1 MAQPNSV
8 KMVEICRV
16 APKPG
21 APDLLSLPL
30 TYFDSLFLRFPP
42 VQRLYFYELISSS
55 SSSSTGTDSVV
66 LAYLKTSLSLTLK
79 HFVPLAGNLTW
90 PQDSHTPILSYAQGD
105 AVSLTVAESDADNF
119 DHLSSNDVFLESKA
133 YHPLVPQLEAS
144 HERAAAIAL
153 QITLFPGRGFA
164 IGTAMH
170 HAILDGKTSNSFV
183 KSWAHACS
191 KQIENGFSIE
201 SDISLPEQLKPLY
214 DRTVIYDPTGLG
226 LESIY
231 LNDWQNLDGPN
242 NRSVKV
248 WELKAPPDD
257 SVRSIFEFTRAQIQ
271 TLRQMVLE
279 KVSDPVHL
287 HLSTFSLACAY
298 TWVCLVKAQE
308 IEAGKVSVQAFSV
321 DCRSR
326 LDPPVPENY
335 FGNCMMGAMGFAE
348 AKELLGE
355 DGLVVAVTAISETI
369 KGLDKNG
376 VLKGAH
382 ELYFSKIKDLLQAE
396 GIYSTAGSHRFQIY
410 DTNFGWGRPKK
421 VEVVSIDRTGAIS
434 VSDSKNGGGGIEIGV
449 VLKKDCMEAFA
460 SLFAEGFGD
469 SFGKHRVRG

>member
-8 KMVEICRV
+8 KLVEICRV

-30 TYFDSLFLRFPP
+30 TYFDSLWLRFPP
-42 VQRLYFYELISSS
+42 VQRLYFYELTSSS
-55 SSSSTGTDSVV
+55 SSNSSTSADTVV

-90 PQDSHTPILSYAQGD
+90 PQDSHTPLLSYVQGD
-105 AVSLTVAESDADNF
+105 TVSLTVAESDADNF
-119 DHLSSNDVFLESKA
+119 DHLSSNNVFLESKA
-133 YHPLVPQLEAS
+133 YHPLVPQLESS
-144 HERAAAIAL
+144 HERTAAIAL
-153 QITLFPGRGFA
+153 QITLFPGRAFA

-170 HAILDGKTSNSFV
+170 HAILAGKTYISFV

-191 KQIENGFSIE
+191 KKIEIGLSIG

-248 WELKAPPDD
+248 WELNAPPDD
-257 SVRSIFEFTRAQIQ
+257 SVRSIFEFTGAQIQ

-308 IEAGKVSVQAFSV
+308 IEAGKVSVQVVSV

-335 FGNCMMGAMGFAE
+335 FGNCMMGVMGFAD

-355 DGLVVAVTAISETI
+355 DGLVAAVTAIGETI

-376 VLKGAH
+376 VLKRAH
-382 ELYFSKIKDLLQAE
+382 ELYFSKIKDLFQAE
-396 GIYSTAGSHRFQIY
+396 GIYATASSHRFQIY

-421 VEVVSIDRTGAIS
+421 VDVVSIDRTAGAIS
-434 VSDSKNGGGGIEIGV
+434 VSDSKNGGGGIEFGV

-460 SLFAEGFGD
+460 SLFAVG
-469 SFGKHRVRG
+469 FGKHRVRG

>member
-8 KMVEICRV
+8 KMVELCRV
-16 APKPG
+16 APKPD

-30 TYFDSLFLRFPP
+30 TYFDSLWLRFPP
-42 VQRLYFYELISSS
+42 VQRLYFYELTSSS
-55 SSSSTGTDSVV
+55 SSSSTSTDSVV

-90 PQDSHTPILSYAQGD
+90 PQDSHTPLLSYVQGD

-119 DHLSSNDVFLESKA
+119 DHLSSNDVFLEYKA

-226 LESIY
+226 LDSIY

-279 KVSDPVHL
+279 KVSDPLHL

-308 IEAGKVSVQAFSV
+308 IEADKVSVQAFTV

-335 FGNCMMGAMGFAE
+335 FGNCMMGVMGFAE

-369 KGLDKNG
+369 KGFG
-376 VLKGAH
+376 QEWGF
-382 ELYFSKIKDLLQAE
+382 ERGPRGLLFEKQ
-396 GIYSTAGSHRFQIY
+396 GL
-410 DTNFGWGRPKK
+410 
-421 VEVVSIDRTGAIS
+421 VSG
-434 VSDSKNGGGGIEIGV
+434 
-449 VLKKDCMEAFA
+449 
-460 SLFAEGFGD
+460 
-469 SFGKHRVRG
+469 